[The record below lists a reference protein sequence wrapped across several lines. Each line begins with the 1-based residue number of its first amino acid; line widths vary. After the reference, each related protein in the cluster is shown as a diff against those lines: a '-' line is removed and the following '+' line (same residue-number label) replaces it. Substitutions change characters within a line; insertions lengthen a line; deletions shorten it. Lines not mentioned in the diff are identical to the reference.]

1 MPRSKEAF
9 EAMRD
14 ATRQKIET
22 ATLSLVARKG
32 ISVTI
37 EEIAKYA
44 GVSKGLLYNHY
55 SSKEALLAELA
66 QQASM
71 KLRQSMSEISE
82 HPTPAIEKIKQVT
95 TKMCDMLSSSD
106 NRGADYFMFMAQV
119 GMSGFPVQ
127 KLVYD
132 TMTLPHS
139 NEILAQMIATGQSE
153 GSIVEGDPAQLAM
166 TYWATIQGLCCHL
179 VTGASL
185 KVEPSM
191 LLRILVKG

>member
-1 MPRSKEAF
+1 MPRTKEAF

-37 EEIAKYA
+37 EEIAKCA

-55 SSKEALLAELA
+55 SSKEALIAELA
-66 QQASM
+66 RQASM

-82 HPTPAIEKIKQVT
+82 HPTSAIEKIKQVT
-95 TKMCDMLSSSD
+95 AKMCDMLSSSD

-127 KLVYD
+127 KLAYD

-139 NEILAQMIATGQSE
+139 NEILAQMIAIGQSE
-153 GSIVEGDPAQLAM
+153 GSIVEGDPDQLAM
-166 TYWATIQGLCCHL
+166 VYWATIQGLCCHM
-179 VTGASL
+179 VTGAFL
-185 KVEPSM
+185 KIEPSM
-191 LLRILVKG
+191 LLRILVKK